1 MRWIHASFSIS
12 KKKTVGFGSSSVPWC
27 CRRSDVS
34 GAYALAA
41 PASKR
46 GLRPLKSSTIIAVIL
61 ILPRKNSLFSWGG
74 EICPVLIVV
83 SALKVGI
90 QLDAWLLD
98 LSDFRFNVNLVFFFP
113 ADRVDF
119 GSKCWNFCAS
129 AWRSAITLR
138 LQPLRQSRDA
148 EEAFAG

>member
-1 MRWIHASFSIS
+1 M
-12 KKKTVGFGSSSVPWC
+12 
-27 CRRSDVS
+27 
-34 GAYALAA
+34 
-41 PASKR
+41 
-46 GLRPLKSSTIIAVIL
+46 IL

-83 SALKVGI
+83 SASKVGI

-119 GSKCWNFCAS
+119 GSKC
-129 AWRSAITLR
+129 
-138 LQPLRQSRDA
+138 
-148 EEAFAG
+148 